1 MRGWVIAATLA
12 CLGLLAIN
20 HTQAAEPAPAT
31 APLLALGAQ
40 EAGCPPA
47 IETETQDGALIHL
60 APVLKPGGALDILAV
75 GLGPVGT
82 AVPHAGAPAHPSG
95 IADGLA
101 RALQA
106 AVHGLRV
113 TVTLGGGSGKLAQSQ
128 LQIITEAMKAHHYQ
142 LVLWQTGTLEAVNDE
157 PAGDFYQALSDGVAA
172 ITDGGADVVLLEPQ
186 YSRFLEA
193 NANLSPY
200 LAAMQAQSAT
210 PGVVLFHRY
219 QLMHDWVEAGLIDLE
234 NAVPPE
240 RQHVAAHLHACL
252 GAELARALLANVA
265 GAAE

>member
-142 LVLWQTGTLEAVNDE
+142 LVLWQTGT
-157 PAGDFYQALSDGVAA
+157 P
-172 ITDGGADVVLLEPQ
+172 DVVLLEPQ